1 MEQGSSPDNTD
12 GKTANRDT
20 ETDLAL
26 NALFPATEPN
36 RTIVIS
42 LPKRKKKR
50 ITVIVLPL
58 HRTIPFYYSN
68 GRSVN
73 VLEL

>member
-1 MEQGSSPDNTD
+1 MEQGSSSDNTD

-26 NALFPATEPN
+26 NARFPATEPN

-42 LPKRKKKR
+42 LPKGKKKE
-50 ITVIVLPL
+50 LP
-58 HRTIPFYYSN
+58 
-68 GRSVN
+68 
-73 VLEL
+73 

>member
-1 MEQGSSPDNTD
+1 MEQGSSTDNTD

-26 NALFPATEPN
+26 NARFPATERN

-42 LPKRKKKR
+42 LPKGKKKKKNYR
-50 ITVIVLPL
+50 N
-58 HRTIPFYYSN
+58 RTSFTSDDT
-68 GRSVN
+68 
-73 VLEL
+73 LLLQQW